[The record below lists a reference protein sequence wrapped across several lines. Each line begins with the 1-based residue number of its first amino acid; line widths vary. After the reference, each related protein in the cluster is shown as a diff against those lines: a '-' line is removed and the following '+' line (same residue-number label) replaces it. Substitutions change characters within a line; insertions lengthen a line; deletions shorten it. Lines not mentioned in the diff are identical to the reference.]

1 MKDFLKYGL
10 IVLGVIVILLFLS
23 KLPTYVANKGER
35 INITQLQTL
44 GDEAQ
49 RLLSLAR
56 QDQNPLLCVMHI
68 TTAMCKL
75 HTLRLLGPPHRVSKK
90 LDIDLVGLR
99 AELVNLQKQ
108 KINEINATCPSLSL
122 ADSGSIDVDWLV

>member
-23 KLPTYVANKGER
+23 KLPTYVADKGER
-35 INITQLQTL
+35 VNLSQLQSI

-49 RLLSLAR
+49 RLLSLAK
-56 QDQNPLLCVMHI
+56 QDQNPLLGLLHI
-68 TTAMCKL
+68 TTAMSKL
-75 HTLRLLGPPHRVSKK
+75 HTLRSMGPAHRVSKK
-90 LDIDLVGLR
+90 LDIDLVGLHT
-99 AELVNLQKQ
+99 ELVHFQKQ

-122 ADSGSIDVDWLV
+122 SDSGSIDVDWLV